1 MRDALPTT
9 WVDSESSASPL
20 LPAFLGAL
28 LLHGLFFLWLRLQPP
43 PAPEPLPNAY
53 QTLDVIILRQAAPR
67 EPPPERVDAYAQVN
81 RQGSGDEKP
90 AEQRLEPVQKPERV
104 QPEPPPEEVLAQPPE
119 PQPESPPPSEPLLA
133 VPSAE
138 SPAPPAR
145 QAEPMPKLPPA
156 PSAAQ
161 ILASRSLEIARLR
174 EKILADALHYASRQ
188 RRRAINASTK
198 EYKYASY
205 LEAWRR
211 KVERVGNLNYP
222 EEAKRRKLYGSLILH
237 VALRADG
244 SIETLRILR
253 SSGSDI
259 LDQAAIRIVELAAP
273 FAPFPPEIRAETDIL
288 DITRTWQFLSSN
300 RLGWKN

>member
-1 MRDALPTT
+1 MRGDALPTT
-9 WVDSESSASPL
+9 WIDSESGASPLL

-28 LLHGLFFLWLRLQPP
+28 LLHGLFFFWLHMQPP
-43 PAPEPLPNAY
+43 PAPEPLLNAH

-67 EPPPERVDAYAQVN
+67 EPPPEKVDAYAQVN

-90 AEQRLEPVQKPERV
+90 AEQRPEPAPEPEKV
-104 QPEPPPEEVLAQPPE
+104 QPEPLEEQPPPLPPEAPP
-119 PQPESPPPSEPLLA
+119 PLLA
-133 VPSAE
+133 VPSVE
-138 SPAPPAR
+138 PPLAL
-145 QAEPMPKLPPA
+145 QAEPVPEAPPA

-161 ILASRSLEIARLR
+161 ILASRSLEIAKLR
-174 EKILADALHYASRQ
+174 AKILSDSLHYASRQ

-222 EEAKRRKLYGSLILH
+222 EEAKQRKLYGSLILH

-273 FAPFPPEIRAETDIL
+273 FAPFPPAIRKETDIL
-288 DITRTWQFLSSN
+288 DITRTWQFLSNN

>member
-90 AEQRLEPVQKPERV
+90 AEQRPEPAPEAERIQESPPEAISAPPLEPK
-104 QPEPPPEEVLAQPPE
+104 
-119 PQPESPPPSEPLLA
+119 PESPPPSEPLLA

-138 SPAPPAR
+138 LPAPPP
-145 QAEPMPKLPPA
+145 QAEPVPETPPA

-161 ILASRSLEIARLR
+161 ILASRSLEIAKLR
-174 EKILADALHYASRQ
+174 AKILSDALHYASRQ

-259 LDQAAIRIVELAAP
+259 LDQAAIHIVELAAP